1 MRVIL
6 SKDAGFGD
14 QFVTTNPIQSANA
27 VIKRWKK
34 F

>member
-6 SKDAGFGD
+6 SKNAGFGD
-14 QFVTTNPIQSANA
+14 QVVTTNPIQSANA